1 MIFFMVCKLQILFG
15 FKTSLWG
22 VPNIKIS
29 DIFSKMGQ
37 VVYLHFFSYNQHRFW
52 AFTQMQR
59 AHAGLQDCK
68 GLQFYK
74 MLGTGAGAG
83 FSLRPDF
90 STYALLSVW
99 DSEDDKKQAFSNSS
113 VLRSCFDRSA
123 TQRIYALRPIHTHGK
138 WSGQSPFVVQEPL
151 GDKPIGVIT
160 RATLNPSRLI
170 DFWRHVPQAS
180 QAIKEAKGVGFFK
193 GIGEWPF
200 VQQAT
205 FSVWESAE
213 AIRTFAYVSQ
223 AHASIVKKTRERKW
237 YKEDMFNRFE
247 VLSEE
252 KTPLT

>member
-1 MIFFMVCKLQILFG
+1 MLMR
-15 FKTSLWG
+15 
-22 VPNIKIS
+22 
-29 DIFSKMGQ
+29 Q
-37 VVYLHFFSYNQHRFW
+37 VVYLHFFSYSKHRFW

-59 AHAGLQDCK
+59 AHAGLQQCK

-90 STYALLSVW
+90 STYALLTVW
-99 DSEDDKKQAFSNSS
+99 DTEQCKVKAFDKAAVLQAF
-113 VLRSCFDRSA
+113 FDRSA
-123 TQRIYALRPIHTHGK
+123 EQRIYSLSPIHTHGN
-138 WSGQSPFVVQEPL
+138 WSGQSPFEVQKPL

-160 RATLNPSRLI
+160 RATLNPTRLFE
-170 DFWRHVPQAS
+170 FWRHVPQAS
-180 QAIKEAKGVGFFK
+180 RAIKQAKGVGFFK

-223 AHASIVKKTRERKW
+223 AHASIVKKTRQRKW

-252 KTPLT
+252 KTPLI

>member
-1 MIFFMVCKLQILFG
+1 MLMR
-15 FKTSLWG
+15 
-22 VPNIKIS
+22 
-29 DIFSKMGQ
+29 Q
-37 VVYLHFFSYNQHRFW
+37 VVYLHFFSYSKHRFW

-59 AHAGLQDCK
+59 AHAGLQQCK

-90 STYALLSVW
+90 STYALLTVW
-99 DSEDDKKQAFSNSS
+99 DTEQCKVKAFDKAAILQAF
-113 VLRSCFDRSA
+113 FDRSA
-123 TQRIYALRPIHTHGK
+123 EQRIYSLSPIHTHGN
-138 WSGQSPFVVQEPL
+138 WSGQSPFEVQKPL

-160 RATLNPSRLI
+160 RATLNPTRLLE
-170 DFWRHVPQAS
+170 FWRHVPQAS
-180 QAIKEAKGVGFFK
+180 RAIKQAKGVGFFK

-223 AHASIVKKTRERKW
+223 AHASIVKKTRQRKW

-247 VLSEE
+247 VLNEE
-252 KTPLT
+252 KTP

>member
-1 MIFFMVCKLQILFG
+1 MLMR
-15 FKTSLWG
+15 
-22 VPNIKIS
+22 
-29 DIFSKMGQ
+29 Q
-37 VVYLHFFSYNQHRFW
+37 VVYLHFFSYSKHRFW

-59 AHAGLQDCK
+59 AHAGLQQCK

-90 STYALLSVW
+90 STYALLTVW
-99 DSEDDKKQAFSNSS
+99 DTEQCKLKAFDKAAILQAF
-113 VLRSCFDRSA
+113 FDRSA
-123 TQRIYALRPIHTHGK
+123 GQRIYSLSPIHTHGN
-138 WSGQSPFVVQEPL
+138 WSGQSPFEVQKPL

-160 RATLNPSRLI
+160 RATLNPTRLLE
-170 DFWRHVPQAS
+170 FWRHVPQAS
-180 QAIKEAKGVGFFK
+180 RAIKQAKGVGFFK

-223 AHASIVKKTRERKW
+223 AHASIVKKTRQRKW

-252 KTPLT
+252 KTP

>member
-1 MIFFMVCKLQILFG
+1 MLMR
-15 FKTSLWG
+15 
-22 VPNIKIS
+22 
-29 DIFSKMGQ
+29 Q
-37 VVYLHFFSYNQHRFW
+37 VVYLHFFSYSKHRFW

-59 AHAGLQDCK
+59 AHAGLQQCK

-90 STYALLSVW
+90 STYALLTVW
-99 DSEDDKKQAFSNSS
+99 DTEQCKVKAFNKAAVLQAF
-113 VLRSCFDRSA
+113 FDRSA
-123 TQRIYALRPIHTHGK
+123 EQRIYSLRPIHTHGN
-138 WSGQSPFVVQEPL
+138 WSGQSPFEVQKPL

-160 RATLNPSRLI
+160 RATLNPTRLL

-180 QAIKEAKGVGFFK
+180 RAIKQAKGVGFFK

-252 KTPLT
+252 KIPLT

>member
-1 MIFFMVCKLQILFG
+1 MLVCK
-15 FKTSLWG
+15 TA
-22 VPNIKIS
+22 
-29 DIFSKMGQ
+29 
-37 VVYLHFFSYNQHRFW
+37 R
-52 AFTQMQR
+52 
-59 AHAGLQDCK
+59 DCSFIRCWERE
-68 GLQFYK
+68 LEQ
-74 MLGTGAGAG
+74 G

-99 DSEDDKKQAFSNSS
+99 DSEDDKKQAFAIHPFYSHF
-113 VLRSCFDRSA
+113 LTDLQRSA
-123 TQRIYALRPIHTHGK
+123 SMHYAPSIPMGSGAVSRPLLCK
-138 WSGQSPFVVQEPL
+138 KPL

-252 KTPLT
+252 KTPLI

>member
-1 MIFFMVCKLQILFG
+1 MLMR
-15 FKTSLWG
+15 
-22 VPNIKIS
+22 
-29 DIFSKMGQ
+29 Q
-37 VVYLHFFSYNQHRFW
+37 VVYLHFFSYSKNRFW

-59 AHAGLQDCK
+59 AHAGLQQCK

-90 STYALLSVW
+90 STYALLTVW
-99 DSEDDKKQAFSNSS
+99 DTEQCKVKAFDKAAVLQAF
-113 VLRSCFDRSA
+113 FDRSA
-123 TQRIYALRPIHTHGK
+123 EQRIFSLSPIHTHGN
-138 WSGQSPFVVQEPL
+138 WSGQSPFEVQKPL

-160 RATLNPSRLI
+160 RATLNPTRLLE
-170 DFWRHVPQAS
+170 FWRHVPQAS
-180 QAIKEAKGVGFFK
+180 RAIKQAKGVGFFK

-223 AHASIVKKTRERKW
+223 AHASIVKKTRQRKW

-252 KTPLT
+252 KTP

>member
-1 MIFFMVCKLQILFG
+1 
-15 FKTSLWG
+15 
-22 VPNIKIS
+22 
-29 DIFSKMGQ
+29 
-37 VVYLHFFSYNQHRFW
+37 
-52 AFTQMQR
+52 MQR
-59 AHAGLQDCK
+59 AHAGLQQCK

-90 STYALLSVW
+90 STYALLTVW
-99 DSEDDKKQAFSNSS
+99 DTEQCKVKAFDKAAVLQAF
-113 VLRSCFDRSA
+113 FDRSA
-123 TQRIYALRPIHTHGK
+123 EQRIFSLSPIHTHGN
-138 WSGQSPFVVQEPL
+138 WSGQSPFEVQKPL

-160 RATLNPSRLI
+160 RATLNPTRLLE
-170 DFWRHVPQAS
+170 FWRHVPQAS
-180 QAIKEAKGVGFFK
+180 RAIKQAKGVGFFK

-223 AHASIVKKTRERKW
+223 AHASIVKKTRQRKW

-252 KTPLT
+252 KTP

>member
-1 MIFFMVCKLQILFG
+1 MLMR
-15 FKTSLWG
+15 
-22 VPNIKIS
+22 
-29 DIFSKMGQ
+29 Q
-37 VVYLHFFSYNQHRFW
+37 VVYLHFFSYNKHRFW

-59 AHAGLQDCK
+59 AHAGLQQCK

-90 STYALLSVW
+90 STYALLTVW
-99 DSEDDKKQAFSNSS
+99 DTEQCKVKAFDKAAVLQAF
-113 VLRSCFDRSA
+113 FDRSA
-123 TQRIYALRPIHTHGK
+123 EQRIYSLRPIHTYGN
-138 WSGQSPFVVQEPL
+138 WSGHSPFKVQKPL
-151 GDKPIGVIT
+151 GNKPIGVIT
-160 RATLNPSRLI
+160 RATLNPNRLL

-180 QAIKEAKGVGFFK
+180 RAIKQAKGVGFFK

-223 AHASIVKKTRERKW
+223 AHASIVKKTRQRKW

-252 KTPLT
+252 ETPLI

>member
-1 MIFFMVCKLQILFG
+1 MLMR
-15 FKTSLWG
+15 
-22 VPNIKIS
+22 
-29 DIFSKMGQ
+29 Q
-37 VVYLHFFSYNQHRFW
+37 VVYLHFFSYSKHRFW

-59 AHAGLQDCK
+59 AHAGLQQCK

-90 STYALLSVW
+90 STYALLTVW
-99 DSEDDKKQAFSNSS
+99 DTEQCKVKAFNKAAVLQAF
-113 VLRSCFDRSA
+113 FDRSA
-123 TQRIYALRPIHTHGK
+123 EQRIYSLRPIHTYGN
-138 WSGQSPFVVQEPL
+138 WSGQSPFKVQKPL
-151 GDKPIGVIT
+151 GNKPIGVIT
-160 RATLNPSRLI
+160 RATLNPNRLL

-180 QAIKEAKGVGFFK
+180 RAIKQAKGVGFFK

-223 AHASIVKKTRERKW
+223 AHASIVKKTRQRKW

-252 KTPLT
+252 KTPLI

>member
-1 MIFFMVCKLQILFG
+1 MLMR
-15 FKTSLWG
+15 
-22 VPNIKIS
+22 
-29 DIFSKMGQ
+29 Q
-37 VVYLHFFSYNQHRFW
+37 VVYLHFFSYSKNRFW

-59 AHAGLQDCK
+59 AHAGLQQCK

-90 STYALLSVW
+90 STYALLTVW
-99 DSEDDKKQAFSNSS
+99 DTEQCKVKAFDKAAVLQAF
-113 VLRSCFDRSA
+113 FDRSA
-123 TQRIYALRPIHTHGK
+123 EQRIYSLSPIHTHGN
-138 WSGQSPFVVQEPL
+138 WSGQSPFEVQKPL

-160 RATLNPSRLI
+160 RATLNPTRLLE
-170 DFWRHVPQAS
+170 FWRHVPQAS
-180 QAIKEAKGVGFFK
+180 RAIKQAKGVGFFK

-223 AHASIVKKTRERKW
+223 AHASIVKKTRQRKW

-252 KTPLT
+252 KTP

>member
-1 MIFFMVCKLQILFG
+1 
-15 FKTSLWG
+15 
-22 VPNIKIS
+22 
-29 DIFSKMGQ
+29 
-37 VVYLHFFSYNQHRFW
+37 
-52 AFTQMQR
+52 
-59 AHAGLQDCK
+59 
-68 GLQFYK
+68 

-90 STYALLSVW
+90 STYALLTVW
-99 DSEDDKKQAFSNSS
+99 DTEQCKVKAFDKAA
-113 VLRSCFDRSA
+113 VLQNFFDRSA
-123 TQRIYALRPIHTHGK
+123 KQRIYSLSPIHTHGN
-138 WSGQSPFVVQEPL
+138 WSGQSPFEVQKPL

-160 RATLNPSRLI
+160 RATLNPTRLLE
-170 DFWRHVPQAS
+170 FWRHVPQAS
-180 QAIKEAKGVGFFK
+180 RAIKQAKGVGFFK

-223 AHASIVKKTRERKW
+223 AHASIVKKTRQRKW

-252 KTPLT
+252 KTPLI

>member
-1 MIFFMVCKLQILFG
+1 MR
-15 FKTSLWG
+15 
-22 VPNIKIS
+22 
-29 DIFSKMGQ
+29 Q
-37 VVYLHFFSYNQHRFW
+37 VVYLHFFSYSKHRFW

-59 AHAGLQDCK
+59 AHAGLQQCK

-90 STYALLSVW
+90 STYALLTVW
-99 DSEDDKKQAFSNSS
+99 DTEQCKVKAFDKAAVLQAF
-113 VLRSCFDRSA
+113 FDRSA
-123 TQRIYALRPIHTHGK
+123 EQRIYSLSPIHTHGN
-138 WSGQSPFVVQEPL
+138 WSGQSPFEVQKPL

-160 RATLNPSRLI
+160 RATLNPTRLFE
-170 DFWRHVPQAS
+170 FWRHVPQAS
-180 QAIKEAKGVGFFK
+180 RAIKQAKGVGFFK

-223 AHASIVKKTRERKW
+223 AHASIVKKTRQRKW

-252 KTPLT
+252 KTP

>member
-1 MIFFMVCKLQILFG
+1 
-15 FKTSLWG
+15 
-22 VPNIKIS
+22 
-29 DIFSKMGQ
+29 
-37 VVYLHFFSYNQHRFW
+37 
-52 AFTQMQR
+52 MQL
-59 AHAGLQDCK
+59 AHAGLQQCK

-90 STYALLSVW
+90 STYALLTVW
-99 DSEDDKKQAFSNSS
+99 DTEQCKVKAFDKAAVLQAF
-113 VLRSCFDRSA
+113 FDRSA
-123 TQRIYALRPIHTHGK
+123 EQRIFSLSPIHTHGN
-138 WSGQSPFVVQEPL
+138 WSGQSPFEVQKPL

-160 RATLNPSRLI
+160 RATLNPTRLLE
-170 DFWRHVPQAS
+170 FWRHVPQAS
-180 QAIKEAKGVGFFK
+180 RAIKQAKGVGFFK

-247 VLSEE
+247 VLREQ
-252 KTPLT
+252 KNPLT

>member
-1 MIFFMVCKLQILFG
+1 MLMR
-15 FKTSLWG
+15 
-22 VPNIKIS
+22 
-29 DIFSKMGQ
+29 Q
-37 VVYLHFFSYNQHRFW
+37 VVYLHFFSYSKHRFW

-59 AHAGLQDCK
+59 AHAGLQQCK

-74 MLGTGAGAG
+74 MLGTGAVAG

-90 STYALLSVW
+90 STYALLTVW
-99 DSEDDKKQAFSNSS
+99 DTEQCKLKAFDKAAILQAF
-113 VLRSCFDRSA
+113 FDRSA
-123 TQRIYALRPIHTHGK
+123 EQRIFSLSPIHTHGN
-138 WSGQSPFVVQEPL
+138 WSGQSPFEVQKPL

-160 RATLNPSRLI
+160 RATLNPTRLLE
-170 DFWRHVPQAS
+170 FWRHVPQAS
-180 QAIKEAKGVGFFK
+180 RAIKQAKGVGFFK

-223 AHASIVKKTRERKW
+223 AHASIVKKTRQRKW

-252 KTPLT
+252 KTPLI

>member
-1 MIFFMVCKLQILFG
+1 MFLKPKKLVLLKQI
-15 FKTSLWG
+15 
-22 VPNIKIS
+22 N
-29 DIFSKMGQ
+29 DIFMLMRQ
-37 VVYLHFFSYNQHRFW
+37 AVYLHFFSYSKHRFW

-59 AHAGLQDCK
+59 AHTGLQQCK

-90 STYALLSVW
+90 STYALLTVW
-99 DSEDDKKQAFSNSS
+99 DNEQCKEKAFDKAAVLQAF
-113 VLRSCFDRSA
+113 FDRSA
-123 TQRIYALRPIHTHGK
+123 EQRIYSLRPIHTHGK
-138 WSGQSPFVVQEPL
+138 WSGQSPFEVQKPL

-160 RATLNPSRLI
+160 RATLNPSRLL

-180 QAIKEAKGVGFFK
+180 RAIKQAKGVAFFK

-205 FSVWESAE
+205 FSIWESAQ
-213 AIRTFAYVSQ
+213 AIRTFAYESQ
-223 AHASIVKKTRERKW
+223 AHASIVKKTRVRKW

-247 VLSEE
+247 IISE
-252 KTPLT
+252 TINPAT

>member
-1 MIFFMVCKLQILFG
+1 MLMR
-15 FKTSLWG
+15 
-22 VPNIKIS
+22 
-29 DIFSKMGQ
+29 Q
-37 VVYLHFFSYNQHRFW
+37 VVYLHFFSYSKHRFW

-59 AHAGLQDCK
+59 AHAGLQQCK

-90 STYALLSVW
+90 STYALLTVW
-99 DSEDDKKQAFSNSS
+99 DTEQCKVKAFDKAAVLQAF
-113 VLRSCFDRSA
+113 FDRSA
-123 TQRIYALRPIHTHGK
+123 EQRIYSLRPIHTYGN
-138 WSGQSPFVVQEPL
+138 WSGQSPFKVQKPL
-151 GDKPIGVIT
+151 GNKPIGVIT
-160 RATLNPSRLI
+160 RATLNPTRLLE
-170 DFWRHVPQAS
+170 FWRHVPQAS
-180 QAIKEAKGVGFFK
+180 RAIKQAKGVGFFK

-223 AHASIVKKTRERKW
+223 AHASIVKKTRQRKW

-252 KTPLT
+252 KTPLI

>member
-1 MIFFMVCKLQILFG
+1 MLMRQG
-15 FKTSLWG
+15 
-22 VPNIKIS
+22 
-29 DIFSKMGQ
+29 
-37 VVYLHFFSYNQHRFW
+37 VYLHFFSYSKHRFW
-52 AFTQMQR
+52 AFTQMQL
-59 AHAGLQDCK
+59 AHAGLQQCK

-90 STYALLSVW
+90 STYALLTVW
-99 DSEDDKKQAFSNSS
+99 DTEQCKVKAFDKAAILQAF
-113 VLRSCFDRSA
+113 FDRSA
-123 TQRIYALRPIHTHGK
+123 EQRIYSLSPIHTHGN
-138 WSGQSPFVVQEPL
+138 WSGQSPFEVQKPL

-160 RATLNPSRLI
+160 RATLNPTRLLE
-170 DFWRHVPQAS
+170 FWRHVPQAS
-180 QAIKEAKGVGFFK
+180 RAIKQAKGVGFFK

-223 AHASIVKKTRERKW
+223 AHASIVKKTRQRKW

-252 KTPLT
+252 KTP

>member
-1 MIFFMVCKLQILFG
+1 MLMR
-15 FKTSLWG
+15 
-22 VPNIKIS
+22 
-29 DIFSKMGQ
+29 Q
-37 VVYLHFFSYNQHRFW
+37 VVYLHFFSYSKHRFW

-59 AHAGLQDCK
+59 AHAGLQQCK

-90 STYALLSVW
+90 STYALLTVW
-99 DSEDDKKQAFSNSS
+99 DTEQCKVKAFDKAAILQAF
-113 VLRSCFDRSA
+113 FDRSA
-123 TQRIYALRPIHTHGK
+123 EQRIYSLSPIHTHGN
-138 WSGQSPFVVQEPL
+138 WSGQSPFEVQKPL

-160 RATLNPSRLI
+160 RATLNPTRLLE
-170 DFWRHVPQAS
+170 FWRHVPQAS
-180 QAIKEAKGVGFFK
+180 RAIKQAKGVGFFK

-223 AHASIVKKTRERKW
+223 AHASIVKKTRQRKW

-252 KTPLT
+252 KTP

>member
-1 MIFFMVCKLQILFG
+1 MAQAVF
-15 FKTSLWG
+15 
-22 VPNIKIS
+22 
-29 DIFSKMGQ
+29 
-37 VVYLHFFSYNQHRFW
+37 LHFFTYQKNRFW

-59 AHAGLQDCK
+59 AHADLQQCQ

-99 DSEDDKKQAFSNSS
+99 ESVEAKEIAFAESS
-113 VLRSCFDRSA
+113 VLQSFYERSHKQQIFC
-123 TQRIYALRPIHTHGK
+123 LRPIHTHGM
-138 WSGQSPFVVQEPL
+138 WSGESPFETQVPL

-160 RATLNPSRLI
+160 RATLNPTRLV

-180 QAIKEAKGVGFFK
+180 AAIKEAKGVGFFK

-205 FSVWESAE
+205 FSVWESKE
-213 AIRTFAYVSQ
+213 AIRIFAYESQ

-247 VLSEE
+247 VIEVTTTTSL
-252 KTPLT
+252 

>member
-1 MIFFMVCKLQILFG
+1 MV
-15 FKTSLWG
+15 
-22 VPNIKIS
+22 
-29 DIFSKMGQ
+29 MRQ
-37 VVYLHFFSYNQHRFW
+37 VVYLHFFSYSKHRFW

-59 AHAGLQDCK
+59 AHAGLQQCK

-90 STYALLSVW
+90 STYALLTVW
-99 DSEDDKKQAFSNSS
+99 DTEQCKVKAFDKAAVLQAF
-113 VLRSCFDRSA
+113 FDRSA
-123 TQRIYALRPIHTHGK
+123 EQRIYSLSPIHTHGN
-138 WSGQSPFVVQEPL
+138 WCGQSPFEVQKPL

-160 RATLNPSRLI
+160 RATLNPNRLL

-180 QAIKEAKGVGFFK
+180 RAIKQAKGVGFFK

-223 AHASIVKKTRERKW
+223 AHASIVKKTRQRKW

-252 KTPLT
+252 KTPLI

>member
-1 MIFFMVCKLQILFG
+1 
-15 FKTSLWG
+15 
-22 VPNIKIS
+22 
-29 DIFSKMGQ
+29 MGQ
-37 VVYLHFFSYNQHRFW
+37 VVYLHFFTYNQHRFW

-59 AHAGLQDCK
+59 AHAGLQQCK

-90 STYALLSVW
+90 STYALLTVW
-99 DSEDDKKQAFSNSS
+99 DTEQCKLKAFDKAAILQAF
-113 VLRSCFDRSA
+113 FDRSA
-123 TQRIYALRPIHTHGK
+123 GQRIYSLSPIHTHGN
-138 WSGQSPFVVQEPL
+138 WSGQSPFEVQKPL
-151 GDKPIGVIT
+151 GDKPIVVIT
-160 RATLNPSRLI
+160 RATLNPTRLLE
-170 DFWRHVPQAS
+170 FWRHVPQAS
-180 QAIKEAKGVGFFK
+180 RAIKQAKGVGFFK

-223 AHASIVKKTRERKW
+223 AHASIVKKTRQRKW

-252 KTPLT
+252 KTPLI

>member
-1 MIFFMVCKLQILFG
+1 MLMR
-15 FKTSLWG
+15 
-22 VPNIKIS
+22 
-29 DIFSKMGQ
+29 Q
-37 VVYLHFFSYNQHRFW
+37 VVYLHFFSYSKHRFW
-52 AFTQMQR
+52 AFTQMQL
-59 AHAGLQDCK
+59 AHAGLQQCK

-90 STYALLSVW
+90 STYALLTVW
-99 DSEDDKKQAFSNSS
+99 DTEQCKVKAFNKAAVLQAF
-113 VLRSCFDRSA
+113 FDRSA
-123 TQRIYALRPIHTHGK
+123 EQRIYSLRPIHTYGN
-138 WSGQSPFVVQEPL
+138 WSGQSPFKVQKPL
-151 GDKPIGVIT
+151 GNKPIGVIT
-160 RATLNPSRLI
+160 RATLNPNRLL

-180 QAIKEAKGVGFFK
+180 RAIKQAKGVGFFK

-223 AHASIVKKTRERKW
+223 AHASIVKKTRQRKW

-252 KTPLT
+252 KTP

>member
-1 MIFFMVCKLQILFG
+1 
-15 FKTSLWG
+15 
-22 VPNIKIS
+22 
-29 DIFSKMGQ
+29 
-37 VVYLHFFSYNQHRFW
+37 
-52 AFTQMQR
+52 MQR
-59 AHAGLQDCK
+59 AHAGLQQCK

-90 STYALLSVW
+90 STYALLTVW
-99 DSEDDKKQAFSNSS
+99 DTEQCKVKAFDKAAVLQAF
-113 VLRSCFDRSA
+113 FDRSA
-123 TQRIYALRPIHTHGK
+123 EQRIYSLRPIHTYGN
-138 WSGQSPFVVQEPL
+138 WSGQSPFKVQKPL
-151 GDKPIGVIT
+151 GNKPIGVIT
-160 RATLNPSRLI
+160 RATLNPNRLL

-180 QAIKEAKGVGFFK
+180 RAIKQAKGVGFFK

-223 AHASIVKKTRERKW
+223 AHASIVKKTRQRKW

-252 KTPLT
+252 KTP

>member
-1 MIFFMVCKLQILFG
+1 ML
-15 FKTSLWG
+15 
-22 VPNIKIS
+22 
-29 DIFSKMGQ
+29 MGQ
-37 VVYLHFFSYNQHRFW
+37 VVYLHFFSYSKHRFW

-59 AHAGLQDCK
+59 AHAGLQQCK

-90 STYALLSVW
+90 STYALLTVW
-99 DSEDDKKQAFSNSS
+99 DTEQCKVKAFDKAAVLQAF
-113 VLRSCFDRSA
+113 FDRSA
-123 TQRIYALRPIHTHGK
+123 EQRIYSLSPIHTHGN
-138 WSGQSPFVVQEPL
+138 WSGQSPFEVQKPL

-160 RATLNPSRLI
+160 RATLNPTRLLE
-170 DFWRHVPQAS
+170 FWRHVPQAS
-180 QAIKEAKGVGFFK
+180 RAIKQAKGVGFFK

-223 AHASIVKKTRERKW
+223 AHASIVKKTRQRKW

-252 KTPLT
+252 KTP

>member
-1 MIFFMVCKLQILFG
+1 
-15 FKTSLWG
+15 
-22 VPNIKIS
+22 
-29 DIFSKMGQ
+29 
-37 VVYLHFFSYNQHRFW
+37 
-52 AFTQMQR
+52 MQR
-59 AHAGLQDCK
+59 AHAGLQQCK

-83 FSLRPDF
+83 FSLLPDF
-90 STYALLSVW
+90 STYALLTVW
-99 DSEDDKKQAFSNSS
+99 DSEQCKEKAFDKADVLQAF
-113 VLRSCFDRSA
+113 FDRSA
-123 TQRIYALRPIHTHGK
+123 EQRIYSLRPIHTHGN
-138 WSGQSPFVVQEPL
+138 WSGQSPFEVQKPL

-160 RATLNPSRLI
+160 RATLNPTRLLE
-170 DFWRHVPQAS
+170 FWRHVPQAS
-180 QAIKEAKGVGFFK
+180 RAIKQAKGVGFFK

-223 AHASIVKKTRERKW
+223 AHASIVKKTRQRKW

-252 KTPLT
+252 KTP

>member
-1 MIFFMVCKLQILFG
+1 MLMR
-15 FKTSLWG
+15 
-22 VPNIKIS
+22 
-29 DIFSKMGQ
+29 Q
-37 VVYLHFFSYNQHRFW
+37 VVYLHFFSYSKHRFW
-52 AFTQMQR
+52 AFTQMQL
-59 AHAGLQDCK
+59 AHAGLQQCK

-90 STYALLSVW
+90 STYALLTVW
-99 DSEDDKKQAFSNSS
+99 DTEQCKVKAFNKAAVLQAF
-113 VLRSCFDRSA
+113 FDRSA
-123 TQRIYALRPIHTHGK
+123 EQRIYSLRPIHTYGN
-138 WSGQSPFVVQEPL
+138 WSGQSPFKVQKPL
-151 GDKPIGVIT
+151 GNKPIGVIT
-160 RATLNPSRLI
+160 RATLNPNRLL

-180 QAIKEAKGVGFFK
+180 RAIKQAKGVGFFK

-223 AHASIVKKTRERKW
+223 AHASIVKKTRQRKW

-252 KTPLT
+252 KTPLI

>member
-1 MIFFMVCKLQILFG
+1 MLMR
-15 FKTSLWG
+15 
-22 VPNIKIS
+22 
-29 DIFSKMGQ
+29 Q
-37 VVYLHFFSYNQHRFW
+37 VVYLHFFSYSKHRFW
-52 AFTQMQR
+52 AFTQMQL
-59 AHAGLQDCK
+59 AHAGLQQCK

-90 STYALLSVW
+90 STYALLTVW
-99 DSEDDKKQAFSNSS
+99 DTEQCKVKAFDKATVLQAF
-113 VLRSCFDRSA
+113 FDRSA
-123 TQRIYALRPIHTHGK
+123 EQRIFSLSPIHTHGN
-138 WSGQSPFVVQEPL
+138 WSGQSPFKVQKPL
-151 GDKPIGVIT
+151 GNKPIGVIT
-160 RATLNPSRLI
+160 RATLNPNRLL

-180 QAIKEAKGVGFFK
+180 RAIKQAKGVGFFK

-223 AHASIVKKTRERKW
+223 AHASIVKKTRQRKW

-252 KTPLT
+252 KTPLI

>member
-1 MIFFMVCKLQILFG
+1 MLMR
-15 FKTSLWG
+15 
-22 VPNIKIS
+22 
-29 DIFSKMGQ
+29 Q
-37 VVYLHFFSYNQHRFW
+37 VVYLHFFSYSKHRFW

-59 AHAGLQDCK
+59 AHAGLQQCK

-90 STYALLSVW
+90 STYALLTVW
-99 DSEDDKKQAFSNSS
+99 DTEQCKVKAFNKAAVLQAF
-113 VLRSCFDRSA
+113 FDRSA
-123 TQRIYALRPIHTHGK
+123 EQRIYSLSPIHTHGN
-138 WSGQSPFVVQEPL
+138 WSGQSPFEVQKPL

-160 RATLNPSRLI
+160 RATLNPTRLLE
-170 DFWRHVPQAS
+170 FWRHVPQAS
-180 QAIKEAKGVGFFK
+180 RAIKQAKGVGFFK

-223 AHASIVKKTRERKW
+223 AHASIVKKTRQRKW

-252 KTPLT
+252 KTP

>member
-1 MIFFMVCKLQILFG
+1 
-15 FKTSLWG
+15 
-22 VPNIKIS
+22 
-29 DIFSKMGQ
+29 
-37 VVYLHFFSYNQHRFW
+37 
-52 AFTQMQR
+52 MQR
-59 AHAGLQDCK
+59 AHAGLQQCK

-90 STYALLSVW
+90 STYALLTVW
-99 DSEDDKKQAFSNSS
+99 DTEQCKVKAFDKAAVLQAF
-113 VLRSCFDRSA
+113 FDRSA
-123 TQRIYALRPIHTHGK
+123 EQRIYSLSPIHTHGN
-138 WSGQSPFVVQEPL
+138 WSGQSPFEVQKPL

-160 RATLNPSRLI
+160 RATLNPTRLFE
-170 DFWRHVPQAS
+170 FWRHVPQAS
-180 QAIKEAKGVGFFK
+180 RAIKQAKGVGFFK

-223 AHASIVKKTRERKW
+223 AHASIVKKTRQRKW

-252 KTPLT
+252 KTPLI

>member
-1 MIFFMVCKLQILFG
+1 MQI
-15 FKTSLWG
+15 
-22 VPNIKIS
+22 N
-29 DIFSKMGQ
+29 DIFMLMRQ
-37 VVYLHFFSYNQHRFW
+37 VVYLHFFTYRRHRFW

-59 AHAGLQDCK
+59 AHTSLQQCE

-99 DSEDDKKQAFSNSS
+99 DCEEHKENAFAQAAVLQAF
-113 VLRSCFDRSA
+113 FDRSA
-123 TQRIYALRPIHTHGK
+123 AQQIYSLRPIHTHGK
-138 WSGQSPFVVQEPL
+138 WSGQSPFEVRKPL

-160 RATLNPSRLI
+160 RATLYPSRLL

-180 QAIKEAKGVGFFK
+180 RAIKEAKGVGFFK

-205 FSVWESAE
+205 FSIWESAE
-213 AIRTFAYVSQ
+213 AIRTFAYESQ

-247 VLSEE
+247 VISE
-252 KTPLT
+252 TINSVI

>member
-1 MIFFMVCKLQILFG
+1 MLCKLQISFG
-15 FKTSLWG
+15 FKTCPSF
-22 VPNIKIS
+22 VHTMKIS
-29 DIFSKMGQ
+29 DIFIMMEQ
-37 VVYLHFFSYNQHRFW
+37 VVYLHFFSYTQYRFW

-59 AHAGLQDCK
+59 AHAGLQDCI

-99 DSEDDKKQAFSNSS
+99 DSEDDKKQAFASS
-113 VLRSCFDRSA
+113 PVLQAFFDRSA
-123 TQRIYALRPIHTHGK
+123 TQRTFALRPIHTHGK
-138 WSGQSPFVVQEPL
+138 WSGHSPFVVQKPL
-151 GDKPIGVIT
+151 GDNPIGVIT

-170 DFWRHVPQAS
+170 DFWQHVPQAS

-205 FSVWESAE
+205 FSVWESAK
-213 AIRTFAYVSQ
+213 AIRTFAYASQ

-247 VLSEE
+247 ILSE
-252 KTPLT
+252 KITPER

>member
-1 MIFFMVCKLQILFG
+1 MLMR
-15 FKTSLWG
+15 
-22 VPNIKIS
+22 
-29 DIFSKMGQ
+29 Q
-37 VVYLHFFSYNQHRFW
+37 VVYLHFFSYSKHRFW

-59 AHAGLQDCK
+59 AHAGLQQCK
-68 GLQFYK
+68 GLQFYT

-90 STYALLSVW
+90 STYALLTVW
-99 DSEDDKKQAFSNSS
+99 DTEQCKLKAFDKAAILQAF
-113 VLRSCFDRSA
+113 FDRSA
-123 TQRIYALRPIHTHGK
+123 GQRIYSLSPIHTHGN
-138 WSGQSPFVVQEPL
+138 WSGQSPFEVQKPL

-160 RATLNPSRLI
+160 RATLNPTRLLE
-170 DFWRHVPQAS
+170 FWRHVPQAS
-180 QAIKEAKGVGFFK
+180 RAIKQAKGVGFFK

-223 AHASIVKKTRERKW
+223 AHASIVKKTRQRKW

-252 KTPLT
+252 KTP